1 MVETTAKEKVK
12 AAVIAEK
19 KVATFEKARVAMEK
33 RSSEL
38 EVKLRGD
45 RAKTSGGAS
54 MNIAWAE
61 NVANLKA
68 TLEACENK

>member
-19 KVATFEKARVAMEK
+19 KVATSEKARVAAEK

-38 EVKLRGD
+38 EVKLGGD

-54 MNIAWAE
+54 MNIARAE
-61 NVANLKA
+61 NVADLKA